1 MSASN
6 QYQELPDSEVAS
18 LARESATELSKLLAE
33 HPEID
38 RAQVKMD
45 GHDLIL
51 PKQALSLLRDLL
63 IEMAQGN
70 AVTVVPTHAELT
82 TQQAAD
88 FLNISRPYL
97 IRLLEKKK
105 IPFTKVGTH
114 RRIKYEELLKYKRK
128 IKQDAEEALV
138 NLIAEAQELGM
149 GY

>member
-1 MSASN
+1 MSSSN
-6 QYQELPDSEVAS
+6 QYQELPDSEVAN

-38 RAQVKMD
+38 RARVQMD

-51 PKQALSLLRDLL
+51 PKQALGLLRDLL
-63 IEMAQGN
+63 TEMAQGH

-97 IRLLEKKK
+97 IRLLERKE
-105 IPFTKVGTH
+105 IPFSKVGTH
-114 RRIKYEELLKYKRK
+114 RRIRYEELLKYKRK
-128 IKQDAEEALV
+128 LKKEAAKALEELTV
-138 NLIAEAQELGM
+138 QAQELGM